1 MKKQIIFCL
10 VFLLVF
16 NITAPVLASNFNP
29 SAESNFQVGADDDNG
44 SSDSDTAIKVGGAL
58 LVVGGLFY
66 FGRRYYR
73 RSKAGD
79 LYDEAQ
85 AYASRGEWGQAVEAY
100 EGALEY
106 VDDYED
112 AKARLE
118 EARAKAEIMYV
129 ELGDEAKEA
138 ERFEEARRYYQLALR
153 YHPTAFRAQNRLDE
167 IEQNLVAVHYRR
179 GHSFEV
185 QGDWEEAYLEY
196 QQAYNVNPNYQDL
209 ADRYHRAQSQVE
221 GDITSRALIFVLNR
235 TGQSGLERT
244 FINALQSRL
253 EAKITDEF
261 YMIDRKTIQQIM
273 DEQGQALSDN
283 RDRNLGLDI
292 ANLVGAQEII
302 MGQLINLDADSN
314 QVTLEFELEIID
326 VEDNSVLEKIEYEY
340 EFAEGI
346 GANEITRYMDRL
358 AEELVEE
365 EF

>member
-10 VFLLVF
+10 IFVLIFST
-16 NITAPVLASNFNP
+16 TAPALASN
-29 SAESNFQVGADDDNG
+29 SNNDNG
-44 SSDSDTAIKVGGAL
+44 SSDSDTAIKVGSAL
-58 LVVGGLFY
+58 VVVGGLFY

-100 EGALEY
+100 EAALEY

-112 AKARLE
+112 TKVRLEKARV
-118 EARAKAEIMYV
+118 EAEAMYV

-138 ERFEEARRYYQLALR
+138 EQFEEARKYYQLALK

-167 IEQNLVAVHYRR
+167 MEQDLVAVHYRR

-185 QGDWEEAYLEY
+185 QGNWEEAYLEY
-196 QQAYNVNPNYQDL
+196 QEAYNVDPNYQDL
-209 ADRYHRAQSQVE
+209 ADRYHRAQAKVE
-221 GDITSRALIFVLNR
+221 GDIPLRALIFVLNR

-261 YMIDRKTIQQIM
+261 YMIDRKNVQQIM

-283 RDRNLGLDI
+283 RDRTLGLDI

-302 MGQLINLDADSN
+302 MGQLTDLDASSD

-326 VEDNSVLEKIEYEY
+326 VEDNSVLEEIEYEY

-346 GANEITRYMDRL
+346 GSNEITRYMDRL
-358 AEELVEE
+358 AEKLVEE
-365 EF
+365 F

>member
-10 VFLLVF
+10 VLLLVF
-16 NITAPVLASNFNP
+16 NITVPALASN
-29 SAESNFQVGADDDNG
+29 SQAGTDDDN
-44 SSDSDTAIKVGGAL
+44 SSSFDSDTAIQVGGAL
-58 LVVGGLFY
+58 VVVGGLFY

-79 LYDEAQ
+79 LYDQAQ
-85 AYASRGEWGQAVEAY
+85 AYANRGEWGQAVEVY
-100 EGALEY
+100 EAALEY

-112 AKARLE
+112 TNSRLE
-118 EARAKAEIMYV
+118 EARVKAEAMYV

-153 YHPTAFRAQNRLDE
+153 YHPTSFRAQNKLDQM
-167 IEQNLVAVHYRR
+167 EQDLVAVHYRR

-185 QGDWEEAYLEY
+185 QGNWEEAYLEY
-196 QQAYNVNPNYQDL
+196 QEAYNVDSNYQDL
-209 ADRYHRAQSQVE
+209 ADRYHRAQAQVE
-221 GDITSRALIFVLNR
+221 GDIPLRALVFVLNR
-235 TGQSGLERT
+235 TGQPGLERT

-253 EAKITDEF
+253 EGKITDEF
-261 YMIDRKTIQQIM
+261 YMIDRKNVQQIM
-273 DEQGQALSDN
+273 NEQGQALSDN
-283 RDRNLGLDI
+283 RDRTFGLDI

-302 MGQLINLDADSN
+302 MGQLINFDADSD

-326 VEDNSVLEKIEYEY
+326 VAENSVIQEIEYEY